1 MDCVEN
7 MPRVT
12 ILMAIYKPNIFW
24 LIDQL
29 KSLNAQTYKNINL
42 LVWNDCPSDPIDY
55 ECYYKEYITNF
66 PYEIHIGTKNLGSNG
81 AFEELTKLAKAE
93 YVAYCDQ
100 DDVWLPEK
108 IEVLVNEA
116 LKIKADLLCSDMY
129 VIDGSGK
136 VVADSIVKVRPHQI
150 LDIKGNIFKYLLTKN
165 FVTGCTTLVKTEM
178 AKQSL
183 PFPKEFVHDWW
194 LALYISAFGS
204 IKVVKES
211 LIKYRIHGSNQTS
224 ILIGVKDKQSY
235 YRQRIAVLQQRLDVL
250 TERFGGIQQ
259 ADCIH
264 DFSNY
269 VNYRMEYFNNPNLLN
284 CYRLFKLRRL
294 NKGITYFEILLP
306 WMPNFIFGFLIK
318 QICKGNI

>member
-1 MDCVEN
+1 M
-7 MPRVT
+7 
-12 ILMAIYKPNIFW
+12 
-24 LIDQL
+24 
-29 KSLNAQTYKNINL
+29 
-42 LVWNDCPSDPIDY
+42 
-55 ECYYKEYITNF
+55 
-66 PYEIHIGTKNLGSNG
+66 
-81 AFEELTKLAKAE
+81 
-93 YVAYCDQ
+93 
-100 DDVWLPEK
+100 
-108 IEVLVNEA
+108 
-116 LKIKADLLCSDMY
+116 KIKADLLCSDMY

-224 ILIGVKDKQSY
+224 ILSGVKDKQSY
-235 YRQRIAVLQQRLDVL
+235 YNQRIAILEQRVEVL
-250 TERFGGIQQ
+250 TERFGGKQQ
-259 ADCIH
+259 ADYIH
-264 DFSNY
+264 DYSNY
-269 VNYRMEYFNNPNLLN
+269 VNYRIEYFNNPNLSN

-294 NKGITYFEILLP
+294 NKGTTYFEILLP
-306 WMPNFIFGFLIK
+306 WMPNCIFGLLIE
-318 QICKGNI
+318 QIRKGNI